1 MGWNGPKVLHTDAH
15 WVSLLWAP
23 PQTCLLLVALNNHK
37 MRERSWQHRL
47 LNTANN
53 NSVGNYLF
61 RIGVHLQIFGQ
72 GLNDMGMRTGREVKA
87 SQPYISLLGHCE

>member
-1 MGWNGPKVLHTDAH
+1 MDQKSYIQTLTGFLCCGHPPKRACCWLH
-15 WVSLLWAP
+15 LIIIK
-23 PQTCLLLVALNNHK
+23 C
-37 MRERSWQHRL
+37 ERSWQHRI

-87 SQPYISLLGHCE
+87 SQPSISLLGHCE